1 MTIDEELA
9 LLEDHVRRLK
19 VEYEIYFNGGSRKA
33 PTDLDWRVQGMIKKH
48 SDSQRLT
55 SPQRFKYNTVVQRYA
70 TYSDLW
76 RQKLRIKEEGY
87 RRPQDALLGIQGL
100 RFVESHEPAAAESNR
115 LAVVL
120 VAGEDDAGGIRKL
133 FERIQSHAGKG
144 QPRGTLEKFTAFLQ
158 AKTREIQNSYKC
170 SGVKYTVEVK
180 DGRAQIKARPNL

>member
-19 VEYEIYFNGGSRKA
+19 VEYEIYFNGGARKA
-33 PTDLDWRVQGMIKKH
+33 PTDLDWRVQGMIKKY

-87 RRPQDALLGIQGL
+87 RRPQYALLGIQGL
-100 RFVESHEPAAAESNR
+100 RFVESHEPAAAESKQ

-133 FERIQSHAGKG
+133 FERIQSIAGEG

-158 AKTREIQNSYKC
+158 AKTKEIQNSYKC

>member
-33 PTDLDWRVQGMIKKH
+33 PTDLDWRVQGMIKKY

-100 RFVESHEPAAAESNR
+100 RFVETPEPAESKQ

-120 VAGEDDAGGIRKL
+120 VAGEDDADDIRKL
-133 FERIQSHAGKG
+133 FERIQSIAGEG

-158 AKTREIQNSYKC
+158 AKTKEIQNSYRC